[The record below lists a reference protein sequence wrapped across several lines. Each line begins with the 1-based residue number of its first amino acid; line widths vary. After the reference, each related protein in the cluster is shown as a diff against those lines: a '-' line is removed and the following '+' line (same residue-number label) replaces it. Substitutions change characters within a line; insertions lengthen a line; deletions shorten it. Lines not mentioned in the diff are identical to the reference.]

1 MLKPSVLIKRIWVL
15 LAIAG
20 FLVFFNPAYAQQEQS
35 GQTSYMKV
43 DSTESFAAIMARMT
57 AAKAGIEREHNALL
71 SERYD
76 LSNRPAQG
84 VTIYPGKP
92 VQEAVHGKLPTQ
104 MTC

>member
-20 FLVFFNPAYAQQEQS
+20 FLVFFNSAYAQQEQS

-43 DSTESFAAIMARMT
+43 DGTESFAAIMARMT
-57 AAKAGIEREHNALL
+57 AAKPGIEREHNALL

-76 LSNRPAQG
+76 MSNPPAQG
-84 VTIYPGKP
+84 VTLDRGKP
-92 VQEAVHGKLPTQ
+92 VPAGVPLKLANG
-104 MTC
+104 MT